1 MINKGFFTDNKK
13 IELDIPG
20 RLMFIAIWIHATDNG
35 IANLSYKQ
43 LKAQAFPT
51 DDDIKADKHIRQY
64 VDQLLEYR
72 LLKLSECGRY
82 VKVANWHSHQ
92 TINRPNTKEIDKY
105 EHLKFNFIEDK
116 NDTHAQLNECS
127 VSSVAEEKRIEK
139 RTDQTYTDILELF
152 SEHQEQSEAE
162 EEQINNLSI
171 KYFLEGD
178 IK

>member
-1 MINKGFFTDNKK
+1 MINKGFFTDNKI
-13 IELDIPG
+13 IELDIPC

-139 RTDQTYTDILELF
+139 KRK
-152 SEHQEQSEAE
+152 E
-162 EEQINNLSI
+162 EEKKAQTVKLFDQFWNMYPRKIDKQKSLRR
-171 KYFLEGD
+171 FT
-178 IK
+178 